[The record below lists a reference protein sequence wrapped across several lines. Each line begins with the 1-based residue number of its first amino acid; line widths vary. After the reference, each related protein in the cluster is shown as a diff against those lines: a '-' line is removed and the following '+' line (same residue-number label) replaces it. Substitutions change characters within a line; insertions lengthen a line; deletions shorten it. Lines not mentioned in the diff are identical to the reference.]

1 MGVGKVVFGGDV
13 LVDLTA
19 DTVTAATLRK
29 GITAHDA
36 AGNKVVGTMEE
47 AMILS
52 GDIVA
57 CPTAAASVEGGCL
70 SLADG
75 RANVGGDALELEP

>member
-1 MGVGKVVFGGDV
+1 MGASKIVYGGEV
-13 LVDLTA
+13 LVDLTS
-19 DTVTAATLRK
+19 DTVTAATLKR
-29 GITAHDA
+29 GVTAHDA
-36 AGNKVVGTMEE
+36 AGNKVTGTMDE

-70 SLADG
+70 SLEDG
-75 RANVGGDALELEP
+75 RANVDGSTLELEP